1 MSEWE
6 RKRERE
12 NESNDGR
19 AKARGKKIFQSL
31 TSFSSKRQ
39 TEKRKRF
46 FFGFRR
52 NNLGPECWRRRLL
65 RLETDFYL
73 SHRKTNFEP
82 RPEKIGSDRSDRV
95 DKDEKRPNFFPPEVS
110 AGDWISILLPK
121 NLSNRFLLLFHL
133 EEVRKTRVTFSFFFF
148 FYSGFSSESHL
159 FTLVMDRDSNWK
171 RILKEVPLMLQAITI
186 ALNGS
191 HHSDSRSNLK
201 DRHHKHSRELVL

>member
-39 TEKRKRF
+39 PEKRKSF

-82 RPEKIGSDRSDRV
+82 RPEKIGSNRSDRV
-95 DKDEKRPNFFPPEVS
+95 DKDEKRPNFFPPGSFGRWLNFDPAAEKLVKPVS
-110 AGDWISILLPK
+110 AAFSSWGGKKDPCDIF
-121 NLSNRFLLLFHL
+121 FLLLL
-133 EEVRKTRVTFSFFFF
+133 LWL
-148 FYSGFSSESHL
+148 L
-159 FTLVMDRDSNWK
+159 FWKPFIYISNGQ
-171 RILKEVPLMLQAITI
+171 RL
-186 ALNGS
+186 
-191 HHSDSRSNLK
+191 
-201 DRHHKHSRELVL
+201 